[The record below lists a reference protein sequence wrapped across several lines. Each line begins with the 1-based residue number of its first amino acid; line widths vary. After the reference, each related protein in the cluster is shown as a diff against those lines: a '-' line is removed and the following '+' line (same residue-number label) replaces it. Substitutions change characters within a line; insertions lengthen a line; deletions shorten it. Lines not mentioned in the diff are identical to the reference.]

1 LARENGFVQ
10 HEGLAHE
17 LAARYYMA
25 RGVGRI
31 ADVYLRNARICYDR
45 WGALGKVKQLDELYL
60 HLQEKRDPT
69 SRAATIGT
77 SVGQLDIETVIKS
90 SQALSSEIVLP
101 SLIEKLMRI
110 AVEHAGAER
119 GLLILLRG
127 EEPQIEAKATTD
139 HGSVEVAVGQ
149 AAVTPS
155 DLPHSAL
162 HYVIRTRERVVLD
175 DASVENL
182 YSEDEYVQEK
192 RPKSV
197 LCLPIVKQAKIIGAL
212 YLENNL
218 TPRAFTS
225 NRVAVLEMLASQAA
239 ISLENANLYSDL
251 QRSEAFLA
259 EGQSMS
265 HTGSFGWGVVSGDIF
280 WSEETYDIF
289 ELERSIKPTLQLIFE
304 RMHPDDRDPA
314 QQALDKAINEKTD
327 FDIEHRLQMLDG
339 RVKHIHVIARASNT
353 SSGHLEFVGAVT
365 DVTPVKH
372 AEDMIRQSQ
381 TELRNILDFA
391 PHLVAVLV
399 PIAAPF
405 IPIRPYS
412 IISGLLS
419 RSGGASNFAS
429 TIIQVIG
436 NA

>member
-1 LARENGFVQ
+1 LACENGFVQ

-45 WGALGKVKQLDELYL
+45 WGALGKVKQLDELYP
-60 HLQEKRDPT
+60 HLQQQRDPT
-69 SRAATIGT
+69 SRTATIGT
-77 SVGQLDIETVIKS
+77 SVGQLDIATVIKS

-280 WSEETYDIF
+280 WSKETYDIF

-353 SSGHLEFVGAVT
+353 SSGDLEFVGAVT

-391 PHLVAVLV
+391 PHLVA
-399 PIAAPF
+399 F
-405 IPIRPYS
+405 F
-412 IISGLLS
+412 GS
-419 RSGGASNFAS
+419 RSQPPLYQSDRTRLFRVYSRGVAALRTS
-429 TIIQVIG
+429 QVLSSR
-436 NA
+436 